1 MPHLEREK
9 SLIACPAC
17 LLVLP
22 VRRDFECRLSR
33 CPRRFVPAEFTP
45 SGGIV
50 TIEQA
55 VICANDEEDARSM
68 AKAHWR
74 NDRIQKLTPDGQCLA
89 TWGRSGSGVRPV

>member
-1 MPHLEREK
+1 MPRLEREK

-50 TIEQA
+50 TIEPA

-68 AKAHWR
+68 AEAHWR
-74 NDRIQKLTPDGQCLA
+74 NDRIQKFTADGQCLA
-89 TWGRSGSGVRPV
+89 TCGPLRQWRRPV